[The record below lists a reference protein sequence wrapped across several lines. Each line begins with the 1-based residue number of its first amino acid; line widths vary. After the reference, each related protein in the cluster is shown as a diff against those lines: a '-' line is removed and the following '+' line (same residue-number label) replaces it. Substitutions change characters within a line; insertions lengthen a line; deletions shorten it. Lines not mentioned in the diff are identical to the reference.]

1 MNFHTFLLDGDNV
14 RQGLNQDLGFTD
26 ADRVENIRRM
36 GQVAKLMV
44 DAGLIVIV
52 ASISPF
58 KAERILVSKVIGSN
72 EFIEVFID
80 TPLNVAEKRDV
91 KGLYAKARSGE
102 IRNFTGVDS
111 VYEFPENP
119 DVHIKTIE
127 LTIDEAA
134 NKILKK
140 III

>member
-26 ADRVENIRRM
+26 ADRVENIRRV

-44 DAGLIVIV
+44 DADLLIV

-58 KAERILVSKVIGSN
+58 KAEQFASKIIGSN

-80 TPLNVAEKRDV
+80 TPLNVAENVMSK
-91 KGLYAKARSGE
+91 LYAKARSGE

-134 NKILKK
+134 NKI
-140 III
+140 

>member
-1 MNFHTFLLDGDNV
+1 
-14 RQGLNQDLGFTD
+14 
-26 ADRVENIRRM
+26 
-36 GQVAKLMV
+36 MV

-127 LTIDEAA
+127 LSIDEAA